1 MIGMSKKVNIIYYV
15 DIDDNSKGCL
25 CAVPSNKDLRDSSI
39 IQKIAES
46 ILESGILAQ
55 FGGYAH
61 DIAKAVCH
69 HGFANLAE
77 YEFGVEEIPLLET

>member
-1 MIGMSKKVNIIYYV
+1 MSEKVNIIYYV
-15 DIDDNSKGCL
+15 DVDDNTKGCL
-25 CAVPSNKDLRDSSI
+25 CAVPSDKDLRDSSI

-77 YEFGVEEIPLLET
+77 YEFGVEEIPLLKC

>member
-15 DIDDNSKGCL
+15 DVDDNTKGCL
-25 CAVPSNKDLRDSSI
+25 CAIPSNLDLRNSNV

>member
-1 MIGMSKKVNIIYYV
+1 MIGMSEKVSIIYYV
-15 DIDDNSKGCL
+15 DIDDNTKGCL
-25 CAVPSNKDLRDSSI
+25 CAVPSDKDLRDSSI

-77 YEFGVEEIPLLET
+77 YEFGVEEIPLLEC

>member
-1 MIGMSKKVNIIYYV
+1 MSEKVNIIYYV
-15 DIDDNSKGCL
+15 DVDDNTKGCL
-25 CAVPSNKDLRDSSI
+25 CAVPSDKDLRDSSI

-77 YEFGVEEIPLLET
+77 YEFGVEEIPLLEC

>member
-1 MIGMSKKVNIIYYV
+1 MIGMSEKVNIIYYV
-15 DIDDNSKGCL
+15 DIDDNTKGCL
-25 CAVPSNKDLRDSSI
+25 CAVPSDKDLRDSSI

-46 ILESGILAQ
+46 IFESGILAQ

-61 DIAKAVCH
+61 DIAKAVCY

>member
-1 MIGMSKKVNIIYYV
+1 MIGMSEKVNIIYYV
-15 DIDDNSKGCL
+15 DIDDNTKGCL
-25 CAVPSNKDLRDSSI
+25 CAVPSDKDLRDSSI

-69 HGFANLAE
+69 HGFAYLAE
-77 YEFGVEEIPLLET
+77 YEFGVEEIPLLEC

>member
-1 MIGMSKKVNIIYYV
+1 MIGMSEKVNIIYYV
-15 DIDDNSKGCL
+15 DVDDNTKGCL
-25 CAVPSNKDLRDSSI
+25 CAVPSDKDLRDSSI

-77 YEFGVEEIPLLET
+77 YEFGVEEIPLLEC

>member
-1 MIGMSKKVNIIYYV
+1 MSKKVNIIYYV
-15 DIDDNSKGCL
+15 DVDDNTKGCL
-25 CAVPSNKDLRDSSI
+25 CAVPSDKDLRDSSI

-77 YEFGVEEIPLLET
+77 YEFGVEEIPLLEC

>member
-1 MIGMSKKVNIIYYV
+1 MIGMSEKVSIIYYV
-15 DIDDNSKGCL
+15 DVDDNTKGCL
-25 CAVPSNKDLRDSSI
+25 CAVPSDKDLRDSSI

-77 YEFGVEEIPLLET
+77 YEFGVEEIPLLEC